1 MVSSSPQTEATSHI
15 KDDISRLIFCGI
27 FLMMWVGVVDD
38 IGSFCFCARGFSAP
52 AIRIAAFGLRR
63 SPWNG
68 RQATCDMNSVSG
80 VVIRD

>member
-52 AIRIAAFGLRR
+52 
-63 SPWNG
+63 SYS
-68 RQATCDMNSVSG
+68 DSG
-80 VVIRD
+80 FRAKMKSLEWTASHM